1 MRGFRV
7 PMLASCRYVVL
18 CAVWQ
23 KRRCDSQ
30 LASDG
35 GFEKIMWKKHDKTP
49 LRNHLYAN
57 GRGVACKYAKH
68 VSFLSRAENQRD
80 GNENMKSAQKS
91 FPSDLSLGL
100 NRVAIKAWTHRHKGR
115 NGSRLVP
122 KRKTNEY
129 QWHNICETNMLP
141 KSFFK

>member
-1 MRGFRV
+1 MSGFRV
-7 PMLASCRYVVL
+7 PMLASFGMWSHALYGK
-18 CAVWQ
+18 
-23 KRRCDSQ
+23 KRCCDSQ

-57 GRGVACKYAKH
+57 GRGVAYKYAKH
-68 VSFLSRAENQRD
+68 VSFLSCAVNQRD

-91 FPSDLSLGL
+91 FPSNLSLGL
-100 NRVAIKAWTHRHKGR
+100 NRVAIKAWTHREKDR

-129 QWHNICETNMLP
+129 
-141 KSFFK
+141 

>member
-1 MRGFRV
+1 MCGFRV
-7 PMLASCRYVVL
+7 PMLASCRYVAS

-23 KRRCDSQ
+23 KRWRDSQ

-35 GFEKIMWKKHDKTP
+35 GLEKIMWKKHDKTP

-68 VSFLSRAENQRD
+68 VSFLSCAVNQRD
-80 GNENMKSAQKS
+80 GIENMKSAQKS
-91 FPSDLSLGL
+91 FPNNLPLGL
-100 NRVAIKAWTHRHKGR
+100 NRVAIKAWTHREKGR

-122 KRKTNEY
+122 KRSPTN
-129 QWHNICETNMLP
+129 QR
-141 KSFFK
+141 K